1 MPPPPNVT
9 QKVLQYQYPPLL
21 LRFPQLIRLVYWC
34 NYITQLRKWYI
45 VKAWR
50 GTLKNAKSGF
60 VATDFGCG
68 ECQYLLPFCNNYPS
82 ATFQALDVNAESIAF
97 AKTLGAKNLI
107 PIQFDIEK
115 NAATTK
121 ADVAIC
127 IGVLHYINNDVVA
140 LQNMYASL
148 NRGGQLLVYVPI
160 TGEILTG
167 LYRYIFN
174 HYQQYESL
182 NDRKRVYTESEIL
195 GKLSVAGFTIV
206 SKRFAYGFWG
216 KLSHELLNS
225 CTTLY
230 FSAIW
235 PVKVVALIS
244 LLLLLPAIY
253 LCMFF
258 DLISTNTSGNG
269 LLLKVAKI

>member
-1 MPPPPNVT
+1 MTQPPNVT

-50 GTLKNAKSGF
+50 STLKKAKSGF

-68 ECQYLLPFCNNYPS
+68 ECQYILPFCNRYPTS
-82 ATFQALDVNAESIAF
+82 IFQALDINAESIAF
-97 AKTLGAKNLI
+97 AKTLGANNLI

-115 NAATTK
+115 NTTTTK
-121 ADVAIC
+121 ADAAIC
-127 IGVLHYINNDVVA
+127 IGVLHYINNDVAA
-140 LQNMYASL
+140 LQNMYTSL
-148 NRGGQLLVYVPI
+148 NKGGQLLVYVPI

-167 LYRYIFN
+167 FYRYIFN

-182 NDRKRVYTESEIL
+182 NDRKRVYTENEIVH
-195 GKLSVAGFTIV
+195 KLTNAGFTII
-206 SKRFAYGFWG
+206 SKRYAYGFWG

-235 PVKVVALIS
+235 PVKIVALIS
-244 LLLLLPAIY
+244 LLVLLPAIY

-269 LLLKVAKI
+269 LLIKVAKV